1 MNTFRSRRLLTLLA
15 LLAITSPALA
25 GDLLRLYEL
34 ALARDSILQSATAQ
48 RDATVEA
55 RPQAIAQLLPQVATD
70 ATRDRDTSSYDVR
83 VSQAVWN
90 FESFSRLRE
99 ANREAAGA
107 QAQLEGERQSLML
120 RTAEAYFGILGARD
134 QLATARSERSA
145 FGTLLEQAQ
154 NRQRTGV
161 GPRSAVEQVQSFYDA
176 TEARVI
182 DSENAL
188 EVATIAMM
196 QIVGEPVGD
205 VAPLRDTIP
214 LGSPQPASVEQ
225 WVEAARRDNPDVRAA
240 RLAIEAAD
248 LAISAQLGK
257 GLPTLALVSTS
268 SHVSQ
273 GSVAGVT
280 GSADTVGL
288 SLSYPLFQGGA
299 VASGM
304 RQSRAL
310 YRQAQANYE
319 TTTREAESE
328 ARTAYRGVVSGI
340 QRIAA
345 AQRAVDSARAAV
357 EASRNNVEFG
367 TGTEFD
373 LLNAQNNY
381 SAALRIFSQSR
392 YDYLRSML
400 ALKRQAGQ
408 LSRDDLVALD
418 GLLVAA
424 AP

>member
-1 MNTFRSRRLLTLLA
+1 MVTPVFRSLLLLLA
-15 LLAITSPALA
+15 VLPVAPATRA
-25 GDLLRLYEL
+25 NDLLRLYEL
-34 ALARDSILQSATAQ
+34 ALSRDSILQSASA
-48 RDATVEA
+48 RADAAVEV

-70 ATRDRDTSSYDVR
+70 ASRSRDTSSYQVQ

-90 FESFSRLRE
+90 FESFSRLKE
-99 ANREAAGA
+99 ANREAQSA
-107 QAQLEGERQSLML
+107 QARLEGERQSLML
-120 RTAEAYFGILGARD
+120 RTAEAYFGILAARD

-145 FGTLLEQAQ
+145 FATLLEQAQ
-154 NRQRTGV
+154 NREATGV

-182 DSENAL
+182 DSEDAL
-188 EVATIAMM
+188 EVATIAMA
-196 QIVGEPVGD
+196 QIVGEPAGD
-205 VAPLRDTIP
+205 VASLRDEIP
-214 LGSPQPASVEQ
+214 LASPAPASVEQ
-225 WVEAARRDNPDVRAA
+225 WVENARRDNPDVRAS
-240 RLAIEAAD
+240 RLAVEAAD

-257 GLPTLALVSTS
+257 GLPTLSLVSTS
-268 SHVSQ
+268 SHVSPASAVGGG
-273 GSVAGVT
+273 GSV
-280 GSADTVGL
+280 DTVGL
-288 SLSYPLFQGGA
+288 AFSYPLFQGGA

-310 YRQAQANYE
+310 YRQAQADYE
-319 TTTREAESE
+319 TAVRDTESQ

-340 QRIAA
+340 QRIGA

-392 YDYLRSML
+392 YDYLHSML
-400 ALKRQAGQ
+400 ALKRQSGR
-408 LSRDDLVALD
+408 LSEGDLIAID
-418 GLLVAA
+418 SLLVGP